1 MHRKARRHQKNHE
14 ILFGVHP
21 VREAILQKKRNFQ
34 KLYLNKNKGA
44 NKRLQEIH
52 DLAGRQNILIEETG
66 NEQLEQLTGRTS
78 HQGTAL
84 QCSPLPESS
93 WESLKSE
100 KRECL
105 DTLVVLDQIEDPQ
118 NLGAIIRSCGFFKM
132 KALVLPKD
140 HSCSISPIV
149 SKASAGVAEWFPVI
163 RETNI
168 NRMLEKKKKEGYWV
182 LGLDAQADDE
192 IDSLKVDRPF
202 VLVLGNEGQGLR
214 PLVQKNCDLMYRIG
228 GNSDV
233 DSLNVSNAAAIA
245 LHKFYT
251 SSTNLGLVPE
261 LQSSKT

>member
-34 KLYLNKNKGA
+34 KLYLNKTKGS

-52 DLAGRQNILIEETG
+52 DLAGRQKILIEEAG
-66 NEQLEQLTGRTS
+66 NELLEQLTGRTS

-100 KRECL
+100 KRESL

-140 HSCSISPIV
+140 HSCSISPVV

-182 LGLDAQADDE
+182 LGLDTQADDE
-192 IDSLKVDRPF
+192 IDSLMR
-202 VLVLGNEGQGLR
+202 LS
-214 PLVQKNCDLMYRIG
+214 I
-228 GNSDV
+228 S
-233 DSLNVSNAAAIA
+233 SSAWVS
-245 LHKFYT
+245 
-251 SSTNLGLVPE
+251 SPST
-261 LQSSKT
+261 Q

>member
-1 MHRKARRHQKNHE
+1 
-14 ILFGVHP
+14 
-21 VREAILQKKRNFQ
+21 
-34 KLYLNKNKGA
+34 
-44 NKRLQEIH
+44 
-52 DLAGRQNILIEETG
+52 
-66 NEQLEQLTGRTS
+66 
-78 HQGTAL
+78 
-84 QCSPLPESS
+84 
-93 WESLKSE
+93 WESLNSE
-100 KRECL
+100 KRDSL

-140 HSCSISPIV
+140 HSCSISPVV

-233 DSLNVSNAAAIA
+233 DSINVSNAAAIA

>member
-1 MHRKARRHQKNHE
+1 
-14 ILFGVHP
+14 
-21 VREAILQKKRNFQ
+21 
-34 KLYLNKNKGA
+34 
-44 NKRLQEIH
+44 
-52 DLAGRQNILIEETG
+52 
-66 NEQLEQLTGRTS
+66 
-78 HQGTAL
+78 
-84 QCSPLPESS
+84 
-93 WESLKSE
+93 
-100 KRECL
+100 
-105 DTLVVLDQIEDPQ
+105 
-118 NLGAIIRSCGFFKM
+118 M

-140 HSCSISPIV
+140 HSCSISPVV

-214 PLVQKNCDLMYRIG
+214 PLVQKNCDLICRIG